1 MSAFTRT
8 MRAKQSRRCVHRNE
22 RGFSLVELMVSVTIG
37 LLILAAMVALFVNTS
52 GSNREMAR
60 ANSVIENGRLA
71 IQLVESD
78 VVHAGFWGSHVPQF
92 DDLTTVGVPGDVPT
106 AVPDPCLAYTTPWS
120 AAHKNNLIGIAVQAY
135 DAATV
140 CAGVIL
146 DKLAGTDVLI
156 VRHAETCVPGL
167 PIGPGP
173 PFPVGGPLCEADDPV
188 KPYIQASRCGTDPS
202 VYVFGD
208 SGFTL
213 HERNCTTVAE
223 KRKFVS
229 SIYYIR
235 DYAVTAGDGIPTLM
249 RSQFDLVA
257 GVPAFQA
264 AVPMIEGI
272 EGFSVELG
280 VDNFG
285 KTDPPVA
292 VDYTVETDWDD
303 PLTRTTPINRGDG
316 AADGTFVH
324 CTTAVPCTVAQLI
337 NVTTLKLYVLVRSR
351 DESPGYMDT
360 KTYRLGGG
368 TTLGPFNDRL
378 KRHLFVTT
386 IRLPNVAGRRE
397 TPDAPT

>member
-1 MSAFTRT
+1 MSRF
-8 MRAKQSRRCVHRNE
+8 MRALRVKGRLCRTSGNH

-78 VVHAGFWGSHVPQF
+78 IVHAGFWDSHVPQF
-92 DDLTTVGVPGDVPT
+92 DDLTTVGIPGDVPA
-106 AVPDPCLAYTTPWS
+106 AVPDPCLPYTTPWT
-120 AAHKNNLIGIAVQAY
+120 AAYKNSLIGIAVQAY
-135 DAATV
+135 DAVSV
-140 CAGVIL
+140 CGGVIL
-146 DKLAGTDVLI
+146 DQQPGTDILI
-156 VRHAETCVPGL
+156 VRHAETCLPGA
-167 PIGPGP
+167 PIGAGN
-173 PFPVGGPLCEADDPV
+173 CEADDPA
-188 KPYIQASRCGTDPS
+188 KLYLQASRCSDDAPIL
-202 VYVFGD
+202 YVFGD

-213 HERNCTTVAE
+213 HKRNCTNIAD

-257 GVPAFQA
+257 GVPAHQP

-280 VDNFG
+280 IDNFS
-285 KTDPPVA
+285 KTDPPVE
-292 VDYTVETDWDD
+292 VDYTAEIDWED
-303 PLTRTTPINRGDG
+303 PSTRTTPINRGDG
-316 AADGTFVH
+316 APDGAFIR
-324 CTTAVPCTVAQLI
+324 CTTAVPCTVDQLI
-337 NVTTLKLYVLVRSR
+337 NVTALKLYLLVKSR
-351 DESPGYMDT
+351 EESPGYTDT
-360 KTYRLGGG
+360 KTYTLGGG
-368 TTLGPFNDRL
+368 ATLGPFDDRF

-386 IRLPNVAGRRE
+386 MRLPNVAGRRE
-397 TPDAPT
+397 TPDPPPPPP